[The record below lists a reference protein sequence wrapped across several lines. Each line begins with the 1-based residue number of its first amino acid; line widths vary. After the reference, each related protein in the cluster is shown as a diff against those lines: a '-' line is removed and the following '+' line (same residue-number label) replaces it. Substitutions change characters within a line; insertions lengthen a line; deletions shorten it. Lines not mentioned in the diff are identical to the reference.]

1 MSERPRRPELGG
13 GAPRAARGAVKSSG
27 MTSSSIHQQHH
38 QQLHHS
44 NFLRSQ
50 LTRRPTGAAGSGA
63 SGASA
68 AGGGSVASGS
78 SAETLRVPGGGGA
91 ADVDV
96 LSDTS
101 EIVVRN
107 QQGEIELG
115 DPPTPVLE
123 EHDEQA
129 EDRQEAEKE
138 RQRLADAVRHH
149 SVNHSS
155 VPDQPEELLEA
166 VRADLRA
173 KVSALAE
180 DNWMFEPEEPA
191 RG

>member
-1 MSERPRRPELGG
+1 MGERPRRPEPGV
-13 GAPRAARGAVKSSG
+13 PRARGTVAGVRPN
-27 MTSSSIHQQHH
+27 
-38 QQLHHS
+38 L
-44 NFLRSQ
+44 FRSQ
-50 LTRRPTGAAGSGA
+50 LTRRPTA
-63 SGASA
+63 SS
-68 AGGGSVASGS
+68 SN
-78 SAETLRVPGGGGA
+78 SAETLRL
-91 ADVDV
+91 DVDV

-123 EHDEQA
+123 EQDEQT
-129 EDRQEAEKE
+129 EDRHETESKAATIPRALLLDETDALIEE
-138 RQRLADAVRHH
+138 RQRLAEAVKHH
-149 SVNHSS
+149 TINHSS
-155 VPDQPEELLEA
+155 VPDQPEGKLRRRSSKRTPLTVAKELLEA

-180 DNWMFEPEEPA
+180 DNWMFEPEEQT